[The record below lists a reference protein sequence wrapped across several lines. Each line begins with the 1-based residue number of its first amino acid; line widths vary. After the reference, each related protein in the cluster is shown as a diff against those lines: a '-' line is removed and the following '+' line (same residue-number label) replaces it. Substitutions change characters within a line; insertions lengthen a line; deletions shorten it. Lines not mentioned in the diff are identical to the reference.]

1 MKKYFYLSFI
11 LMSIVTI
18 NNKLDAQTKLSLNK
32 PTLAS
37 GTESDNYASSYAVD
51 ADTTTKW
58 SSAANYKQWLYVDL
72 GAEYEI
78 GKVTFLWADG
88 WRPVVFD
95 IQFSTDAVHWKTVDT
110 FKAESNDNDSQV
122 FDTLKG
128 KARYVQF
135 LGRGRGGKSGYR
147 IADFSVYGK

>member
-1 MKKYFYLSFI
+1 MKKYFYLLFI
-11 LMSIVTI
+11 LIVMVVL
-18 NNKLDAQTKLSLNK
+18 NNKLGAQIKLSLNK
-32 PTLAS
+32 PTVTS
-37 GTESDNYASSYAVD
+37 GTERDNYASSYAVD

-58 SSAANYKQWLYVDL
+58 SSAISYKQWIYVDL

-78 GKVTFLWADG
+78 GKVILLWADG

-95 IQFSTDAVHWKTVDT
+95 IQFSTDAIQWKTAAM
-110 FKAESNDNDSQV
+110 FKAESNDKDSQV
-122 FDTLKG
+122 FDNLKG